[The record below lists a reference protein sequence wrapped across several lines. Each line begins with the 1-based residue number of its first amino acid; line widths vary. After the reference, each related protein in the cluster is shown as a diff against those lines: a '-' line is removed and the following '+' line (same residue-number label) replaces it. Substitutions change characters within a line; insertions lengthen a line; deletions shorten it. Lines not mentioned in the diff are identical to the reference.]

1 MYQTGFYQGIA
12 VLTKKILPEFS
23 LSADRG
29 PGVNQRVLNQRM
41 YARSELE
48 SEMTRRQHADLQ
60 RHDLLPLSPNVMN
73 RRSRIYLQNAA
84 AQPDCGFQGAAMTEK
99 NVARIRHYSNT
110 IPKVS
115 ARSMKLLLCKFCLV

>member
-29 PGVNQRVLNQRM
+29 PGVKILVLHERM

-48 SEMTRRQHADLQ
+48 SEMTSRQHVDLQ

-84 AQPDCGFQGAAMTEK
+84 AQPDCDFQGAAMTEK
-99 NVARIRHYSNT
+99 IVVSIRHY
-110 IPKVS
+110 
-115 ARSMKLLLCKFCLV
+115 